1 MSLHYY
7 SRIRFAQ
14 NLLPLLQ
21 NAATADAGTGLPIS
35 RVISVL
41 AAGYERPIN
50 TSDLSLKTTFS
61 ISNAANHATTMNT
74 LALDSLAKENPSIGF
89 IHSQPGGVDTNLLR
103 DFNKIAQYAG
113 SALLLLLRPLGMMTP
128 IKESGERHTWAA
140 TNEEFKAGAHFIG
153 PKGDFSLNTK
163 LIDQYR
169 ADGTQKKVQEHTA
182 EIFASIP
189 KGDKPT

>member
-7 SRIRFAQ
+7 SRLRFTQ

-21 NAATADAGTGLPIS
+21 NAATADAGTPLPIS

-41 AAGYERPIN
+41 AAGYERAIN

-61 ISNAANHATTMNT
+61 MGNAANHATTMNT
-74 LALDSLAKENPSIGF
+74 LALDSLAKENPTISF

-103 DFNKIAQYAG
+103 NFGTVTQFAG
-113 SALLLLLRPLGMMTP
+113 RALLLLLRPLGIMTP
-128 IKESGERHTWAA
+128 VKESGERHAWAA

-153 PKGDFSLNTK
+153 PSGDFSLNTK

-169 ADGTQKKVQEHTA
+169 TDGTQKKVQEHTA
-182 EIFASIP
+182 EVLESIY
-189 KGDKPT
+189 KGGKFT